1 MREMRRVVIVGGG
14 FGGLNCG
21 RALASRTDLSV
32 TLIDRRNYHLFQP
45 LLYQVA
51 MAGLSPGDIAQPIRG
66 LFASASNTRVV
77 QAEVESINTEA
88 RRVVSTAGA
97 FEYDYLVLA
106 AGAQHAYFGNDE
118 WEDHAPGLKTL
129 EQATEIRRRVL
140 SAFER
145 AEFERDQ
152 TRRRALLTF
161 VVVGGGPTGVELAG
175 AIGEMTRFT
184 LARDFHNI
192 DPKLTRIV
200 LIEAGPRILPSFD
213 PQLSSR
219 ASTELERLGVQLWTN
234 SAVTRI
240 NAEGVFVGQEHLASN
255 CVIWAAGV
263 QASPVGKTLHG
274 EQDRQGRVMVRAD
287 LSVPGYP
294 EVLVIGDQAHFKAPY
309 MERPLPGVASV
320 AIQQGRH
327 AARTIC
333 ADLDGRRRTEFR
345 YVDKGQ
351 MATIGRRR
359 AVMQKGGFRS
369 AGVFAWF
376 VWLLVHIYFLTG
388 FRNRLF
394 VLIQWSWSYLTFAR
408 GTRLIVEKEWRSYPK
423 KPDAAPALDAAAP
436 APAPAQAQPAP
447 PAQPSSAH
455 APQSSRASSAPA
467 RPAAMHDA
475 APHSRPR
482 DSARPPQSRGS
493 DLPQPAMTTAAMATA
508 AMAGAA
514 ELPPSV
520 MPYTPPAA
528 TISVESV
535 RVAIPPPPAV
545 GEEPVTRTWQVP
557 DQWEEPTTMYPT
569 RE

>member
-1 MREMRRVVIVGGG
+1 MRELRRVVIVGGG
-14 FGGLNCG
+14 FGGLNCA
-21 RALASRTDLSV
+21 RALAHRRDLSV
-32 TLIDRRNYHLFQP
+32 TLVDRRNYHLFQP

-51 MAGLSPGDIAQPIRG
+51 MAGLSPGDIASPIRG
-66 LFASASNTRVV
+66 LFSSQINVGVV
-77 QAEVESINTEA
+77 QAEVESINAEA
-88 RRVVSTAGA
+88 RRVHSTVGA

-106 AGAQHAYFGNDE
+106 AGAQHAYFGHDE

-145 AEFERDQ
+145 AEFERDMA
-152 TRRRALLTF
+152 RRRALLTF

-219 ASTELERLGVQLWTN
+219 ATSELERLGVQLWTN

-240 NAEGVFVGQEHLASN
+240 TAEGVFVGQEHLASTS
-255 CVIWAAGV
+255 VIWAAGV
-263 QASPVGKTLHG
+263 QASPIGKTLHG
-274 EQDRQGRVMVRAD
+274 EQDRSGRVHVRAD

-294 EVLVIGDQAHFKAPY
+294 EILVIGDQAHFKAPY
-309 MERPLPGVASV
+309 MDKPLPGVASV

-327 AARTIC
+327 AAKIIC
-333 ADLDGRRRTEFR
+333 ADLDGAKRTEFR

-359 AVMQKGGFRS
+359 AIMQKGSFRS
-369 AGVFAWF
+369 AGTFAWF
-376 VWLLVHIYFLTG
+376 VWLLVHIYFLSG

-394 VLIQWSWSYLTFAR
+394 VLMQWSWSYLTFAR
-408 GTRLIVEKEWRSYPK
+408 GTRLIVEKEWRSFAK
-423 KPDAAPALDAAAP
+423 KAEP
-436 APAPAQAQPAP
+436 QPAP
-447 PAQPSSAH
+447 EPKRVS
-455 APQSSRASSAPA
+455 
-467 RPAAMHDA
+467 A
-475 APHSRPR
+475 APVE
-482 DSARPPQSRGS
+482 PPPPVSK
-493 DLPQPAMTTAAMATA
+493 PA
-508 AMAGAA
+508 
-514 ELPPSV
+514 
-520 MPYTPPAA
+520 
-528 TISVESV
+528 ESV
-535 RVAIPPPPAV
+535 RPPPAKAV
-545 GEEPVTRTWQVP
+545 EASAPMLIPAEPASFVSKTAPTAPPMHPAMMPQMAPHVLSPQMAAPVLEEPVTRTWQAPTVPP
-557 DQWEEPTTMYPT
+557 DQWEEPTTLYPS